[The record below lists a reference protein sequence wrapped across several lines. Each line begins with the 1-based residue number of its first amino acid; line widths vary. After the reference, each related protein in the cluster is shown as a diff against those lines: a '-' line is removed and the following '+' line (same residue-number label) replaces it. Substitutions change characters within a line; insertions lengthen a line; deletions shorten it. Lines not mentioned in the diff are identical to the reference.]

1 MLVAIAIIAVA
12 ASSVVSAQSLNA
24 LAQAKGR
31 YFGAAGDINEI
42 TDSTNVALLRQHSGL
57 ITPTNAMKWESTE
70 PSQNTFTFSGGDQ
83 TVAFAKANNQLCRG
97 HTLVWHS
104 QLPNWVTSRSW
115 TNATLTAVMTNHV
128 TKLVDHWKGDLVHW
142 DVVNEIFNE
151 DGSLRSSPFSNTIGE
166 AFVSIAFRTARAADP
181 NVKLFINDY
190 NLDYVSAK
198 SNAMINLVRRLR
210 SQGVP
215 IDGIGSQAH
224 LIVGSVSSTFQSV
237 LQSFSA
243 LGVLTALTELDIR
256 TNTPASSAKLAQQQQ
271 DYKTVTAA
279 CLATVNCVGIET
291 WGISDKYS
299 WIPGVFSGEGD
310 ALPFDSQFRAKP
322 ALQGII
328 DGFSA
333 SAAFPTS
340 TTTVAPS
347 TTAVTSATTTTTTT
361 TTTSSPDATS
371 TVTCSA
377 QVVYI
382 TTTVTVTSVV
392 GPSSTTTTT
401 TTSPTPT
408 GTGTCSV
415 KYGQCGGNGWNG
427 PKCCVPGS
435 TCTRLNDFYSQCL

>member
-1 MLVAIAIIAVA
+1 MLVVAIAVA
-12 ASSVVSAQSLNA
+12 AAASSAVVSAQSLNV

-42 TDSTNVALLRQHSGL
+42 TDSANVALLRQHSGL

-83 TVAFAKANNQLCRG
+83 TLCRG

-166 AFVSIAFRTARAADP
+166 AFVSIAFRAARAADP

-243 LGVLTALTELDIR
+243 LGVLTSLTELDIR

-310 ALPFDSQFRAKP
+310 ALPFDSQYRAKP

-328 DGFSA
+328 AGFSA
-333 SAAFPTS
+333 SAVFPTS
-340 TTTVAPS
+340 TTTVAP
-347 TTAVTSATTTTTTT
+347 TVVTSATTT
-361 TTTSSPDATS
+361 A
-371 TVTCSA
+371 
-377 QVVYI
+377 
-382 TTTVTVTSVV
+382 
-392 GPSSTTTTT
+392 TTTTT
-401 TTSPTPT
+401 TTSPDATT
-408 GTGTCSV
+408 T
-415 KYGQCGGNGWNG
+415 CGGNGWNG
-427 PKCCVPGS
+427 PKCCVSGS
-435 TCTRLNDFYSQCL
+435 TCTTLNDFYSQCL